1 MVARTKTPF
10 IYAWAVVNTNTTS
23 NWSVVDIAA

>member
-1 MVARTKTPF
+1 MVARTRTPY
-10 IYAWAVVNTNTTS
+10 IYAWVVVNTNTTS